1 LICYFVISTA
11 KRFAM
16 TTRRSFI
23 QQSSLAAGAL
33 LMLKTNLFASKQLI
47 GLQLYTLRNEIYKS
61 AKNGVEEETNNIKT
75 ILEKVAT
82 IGYTSVEAF
91 GFNAGKYFGL
101 NVADFANII
110 KQNNLKC
117 PSGHYGLDAYLGKG
131 DEDSL
136 KMIIEAA
143 KTMSHDFIVVPF
155 LGDSLRKSADDYK
168 LLSEKLNQAGEIVN
182 AAGLKLAYHNHNFEF
197 KDWGNGQ
204 IGFHIMLQE
213 TDPKLVNFEM
223 DMFWVTRAG
232 VSPEDLIKAHPGR
245 FKMWHIKDMAAKTE
259 ASTDLGPNQP
269 FTEVGTGIIN
279 YKEIFKLKKLSGME
293 YFFVEQDQVHIPV
306 YESISKSFQNL
317 KNNILA

>member
-1 LICYFVISTA
+1 MLNRINIAGYIKINFAQQDFLICYFVISTT

-16 TTRRSFI
+16 TTRRSFL
-23 QQSSLAAGAL
+23 QQSSLATAGAL
-33 LMLKTNLFASKQLI
+33 LMPKTNWFASKQLI

-61 AKNGVEEETNNIKT
+61 VKSGVEEETKNINT

-82 IGYTSVEAF
+82 IGFNSVEAF

-101 NVADFANII
+101 SVEDFAKII
-110 KQNNLKC
+110 KQNNLKS
-117 PSGHYGLDAYLGKG
+117 PSGHYSLDAYLGKG

-136 KMIIEAA
+136 KMIIDAA
-143 KTMSHDFIVVPF
+143 KIMQHDFVVVPF

-168 LLSEKLNQAGEIVN
+168 QLSQKLNKAGEIVN

-232 VSPEDLIKAHPGR
+232 VNPEDLIKRIRGVL
-245 FKMWHIKDMAAKTE
+245 KC
-259 ASTDLGPNQP
+259 
-269 FTEVGTGIIN
+269 GT
-279 YKEIFKLKKLSGME
+279 LKIWL
-293 YFFVEQDQVHIPV
+293 
-306 YESISKSFQNL
+306 L
-317 KNNILA
+317 KQSQQLN